1 MKQTAIE
8 WLMEEMSRVY
18 IFDQTDFDLF
28 KQATEM
34 FKQQI
39 IESYN
44 NGQQIPP
51 FEYGEKYYN
60 ETFKNKYYDGSTT
73 RK

>member
-1 MKQTAIE
+1 
-8 WLMEEMSRVY
+8 MSRVY
-18 IFDQTDFDLF
+18 IFDHTDFDLF
-28 KQATEM
+28 KQAKEM
-34 FKQQI
+34 YRQQI

-60 ETFKNKYYDGSTT
+60 ETFKNK
-73 RK
+73 